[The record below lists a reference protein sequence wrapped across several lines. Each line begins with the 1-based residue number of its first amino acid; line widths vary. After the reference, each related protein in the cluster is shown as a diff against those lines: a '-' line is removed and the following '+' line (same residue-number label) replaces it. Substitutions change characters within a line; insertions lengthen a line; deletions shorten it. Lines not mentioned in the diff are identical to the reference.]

1 MSADFLLAP
10 SSLFEKTARW
20 FDHARA
26 ALLDELP
33 CSKGC
38 SHCCVGIFPVTVLD
52 CQEIQRGLRMLSSED
67 RQGIVQRAIEQIRL
81 IETSAPQLAHN
92 HFIDGWQDRDT
103 DTLVEQYRQL
113 PCAALRT
120 DGSCG
125 VYAFRPLTCRS
136 MGIPPE
142 VDGLVYGACAV
153 QTSVPIVRL
162 SQSLR
167 QEDDALVSEEAERLA
182 CLRDRD
188 RIEGEELLLPY
199 AFVPETGKK
208 PTAAVA

>member
-1 MSADFLLAP
+1 MAADFLLAP
-10 SSLFEKTARW
+10 SALFEKTARW

-33 CSKGC
+33 CSQGC

-52 CQEIQRGLRMLSSED
+52 RQEIQRGLRILSSEE
-67 RQGIVQRAIEQIRL
+67 RQGIVQRAIEQTRL
-81 IETSAPQLAHN
+81 IETSAPQLAHS
-92 HFIDGWQDRDT
+92 HFIDGWQDRET
-103 DTLVEQYRQL
+103 DILVEQYRQL
-113 PCAALRT
+113 PCPGLRT

-136 MGIPPE
+136 MGIPQE

-153 QTSVPIVRL
+153 QASVPIVRL

-167 QEDDALVSEEAERLA
+167 QEDDALMTEEAEQLTR
-182 CLRDRD
+182 LRDRD
-188 RIEGEELLLPY
+188 GTEGEELLLPY

-208 PTAAVA
+208 PTAAMA